1 MHLHKLSLIDFKNI
15 AEAHIELSPQINCL
29 VGDNGTGKTNL
40 LDAVHYLSVGKSGFN
55 FADSQCIRHGADA
68 FLIDGV
74 YRTSEDRSEH
84 IVCSY
89 KKNSQKK
96 LCRGGKE
103 YEKLS
108 DHFGLIPLVMVT
120 PSDTALINESGEER
134 RRYMNSL
141 ISQLDRKYLATLR
154 YNHLLAERNKLLKAQ
169 QTPNF
174 SEIMEVI
181 DLQMAALGTDINA
194 RRKQLID
201 ELAPHV
207 ARYYAAL
214 SGDREQIKLK
224 YRSELNQL
232 PFDEILRDA
241 QPQDRANQYTTR
253 GVHRDDLRMTLGD
266 YTLRKYGSQG
276 QQKSFLIA
284 LKLAQFDLIAGHSP
298 VRPILLLDDIFDK
311 LDMQRVEQL
320 IRIVTSERFGQIFI
334 TDCNKVRLENVL
346 QRMPVHPVQR
356 NRRRNPN
363 GMRRRDPIRIG
374 DALNDFFTSTPTI
387 ARKIAEA
394 RIPDVWPRVVG
405 DIVASYTV
413 RLEIK
418 TGGRLFVY
426 LSSSVVRNEIFMQ
439 RAALKEAI
447 NRAVGSDIL
456 TTIIV
461 K

>member
-141 ISQLDRKYLATLR
+141 ISQLDRKYLATLVQ

-346 QRMPVHPVQR
+346 HS
-356 NRRRNPN
+356 N
-363 GMRRRDPIRIG
+363 GCRYTLFNVTDGEIRT
-374 DALNDFFTSTPTI
+374 A
-387 ARKIAEA
+387 
-394 RIPDVWPRVVG
+394 
-405 DIVASYTV
+405 
-413 RLEIK
+413 
-418 TGGRLFVY
+418 
-426 LSSSVVRNEIFMQ
+426 
-439 RAALKEAI
+439 
-447 NRAVGSDIL
+447 
-456 TTIIV
+456 
-461 K
+461 

>member
-1 MHLHKLSLIDFKNI
+1 MHLNRLSLLNFKNI
-15 AEAHIELSPQINCL
+15 REAQLDFSPRINCF

-40 LDAVHYLSVGKSGFN
+40 LDAIHYLSMCKSAFGLS
-55 FADSQCIRHGADA
+55 DSQCVRHGDEG
-68 FLIDGV
+68 FVVNGIYSTPTG
-74 YRTSEDRSEH
+74 RNET
-84 IVCSY
+84 IVCTY
-89 KKNSQKK
+89 QRGNAKK
-96 LCRGGKE
+96 LSRGGKE

-108 DHFGLIPLVMVT
+108 DHIGLLPIVMIA

-141 ISQLDRKYLATLR
+141 ISQLDRKYLATLVR

-346 QRMPVHPVQR
+346 HS
-356 NRRRNPN
+356 N
-363 GMRRRDPIRIG
+363 GCRYTLFNVTDGEIRT
-374 DALNDFFTSTPTI
+374 A
-387 ARKIAEA
+387 
-394 RIPDVWPRVVG
+394 
-405 DIVASYTV
+405 
-413 RLEIK
+413 
-418 TGGRLFVY
+418 
-426 LSSSVVRNEIFMQ
+426 
-439 RAALKEAI
+439 
-447 NRAVGSDIL
+447 
-456 TTIIV
+456 
-461 K
+461 

>member
-1 MHLHKLSLIDFKNI
+1 MATSGSFSACGFVLCHNRFKIKIYILTKCKSNLFREIKTISASFYLCPPPSDARKILPSASGKQKPRAAEYSRKIKYLWERKNNLMHLHKLSLIDFKNI

-29 VGDNGTGKTNL
+29 VGDKEPAKPTCSTPYITCRSVKRIQFCRF
-40 LDAVHYLSVGKSGFN
+40 AVHTPRCGRIFDRRRLPDVRR
-55 FADSQCIRHGADA
+55 SQRAHR
-68 FLIDGV
+68 LLV
-74 YRTSEDRSEH
+74 Q
-84 IVCSY
+84 

-141 ISQLDRKYLATLR
+141 ISQLDRKYLATLVR

-346 QRMPVHPVQR
+346 HS
-356 NRRRNPN
+356 N
-363 GMRRRDPIRIG
+363 GCRYTLFNVTDGEIRT
-374 DALNDFFTSTPTI
+374 A
-387 ARKIAEA
+387 
-394 RIPDVWPRVVG
+394 
-405 DIVASYTV
+405 
-413 RLEIK
+413 
-418 TGGRLFVY
+418 
-426 LSSSVVRNEIFMQ
+426 
-439 RAALKEAI
+439 
-447 NRAVGSDIL
+447 
-456 TTIIV
+456 
-461 K
+461 